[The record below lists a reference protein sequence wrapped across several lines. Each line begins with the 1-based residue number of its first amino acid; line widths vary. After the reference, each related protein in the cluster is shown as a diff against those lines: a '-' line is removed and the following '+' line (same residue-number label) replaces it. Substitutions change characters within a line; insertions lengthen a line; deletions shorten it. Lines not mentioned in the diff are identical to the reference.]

1 VRNSLRHLKMPSPWC
16 TLAGIVAL
24 GIALRLYL
32 LFSSH
37 LIIEA
42 DEALVGLQAFGIL
55 RGERPLFYP
64 AQLHNG
70 SFESYL
76 VALVFVLLGPSPLT
90 LKLVPL
96 IFSIG
101 FIFATYGLAKEIYNP
116 EVGLLSALFVAFCPL
131 LLTSVSLKAWAGYI
145 ETPVLGSVALLL
157 LYRALYVE
165 KETKQRWV
173 AILALGAVSGLGL
186 WVNPQ
191 YFYYLGPVTLLLLIK
206 VKQIGLVGLAAFA
219 IGGLL
224 GGVPLL
230 IGYLNPAEGMVT
242 TSFAEGIVPA
252 KDFWPSL
259 EAAIRYFF
267 ADGLLTLWGVRPI
280 RGELAFSLLFAVVP
294 IYLAAIASAFWQKG
308 KGSLERPGNS
318 PTILIAFLLFGPF
331 IFILG
336 ALTNGNYT
344 VIIPDSG
351 LLVRYITPLYTAMP
365 TLLARFIAYLF
376 HSSARRQLAMALL
389 SIVLVVNL
397 WSNVAIDHVDAMRS
411 VFENVPLP
419 TSNKALI
426 DFLESE
432 GIRYVYTN
440 HWIGF
445 RLMFETQERV
455 ITFDYLDSLYGMDR
469 LSQYGHQVE
478 AAEVPPAYIIF
489 NPGWKQTPP
498 LEKKLQKLGVNYEKK
513 AFPPLEYIVYYRL
526 ARKVHPS
533 EVMETLVWP
542 YY

>member
-1 VRNSLRHLKMPSPWC
+1 MRNNLRHLKMPSTWWA
-16 TLAGIVAL
+16 LVGITAL

-42 DEALVGLQAFGIL
+42 DEALVGLQALGIL

-64 AQLHNG
+64 AQMHNG
-70 SFESYL
+70 SFESYW
-76 VALVFVLLGPSPLT
+76 VAFVFALLGPSPLT
-90 LKLVPL
+90 LKLVPFA
-96 IFSIG
+96 FSIG
-101 FIFATYGLAKEIYNP
+101 FIFVTYRLAREIYNS
-116 EVGLLSALFVAFCPL
+116 EVGLLSALVVAFCPL
-131 LLTSVSLKAWAGYI
+131 LLTSVSLKAWAGYM
-145 ETPVLGSVALLL
+145 ETPVLGGIAFFL

-165 KETKQRWV
+165 QETRRRWT

-191 YFYYLGPVTLLLLIK
+191 YFYYLGPITLPLFIR
-206 VKQIGLVGLAAFA
+206 VKRVSLVGLAAFF

-224 GGVPLL
+224 GGAPLL
-230 IGYLNPAEGMVT
+230 IGYLNPPEWVVA
-242 TSFAEGIVPA
+242 TSFTEGLVPA
-252 KDFWPSL
+252 KDFWPYL
-259 EAAIRYFF
+259 GAAIRYFF
-267 ADGLLTLWGVRPI
+267 VDGLLTLWGVHPI
-280 RGELAFSLLFAVVP
+280 RGELAFSLRFAVVP
-294 IYLAAIASAFWQKG
+294 VYLAAIAIAFWPEDKG
-308 KGSLERPGNS
+308 DIERSSNPS
-318 PTILIAFLLFGPF
+318 SILLTFLLLSPF

-351 LLVRYITPLYTAMP
+351 LLVRYVTPLYTVMP
-365 TLLARFIAYLF
+365 VLLARFIAHLF
-376 HSSARRQLAMALL
+376 HSPKRRQLALALL
-389 SIVLVVNL
+389 FIVFLINV

-419 TSNKALI
+419 TSNRALI
-426 DFLESE
+426 DFLDSE

-445 RLMFETQERV
+445 RLMFESQERV

-469 LSQYGHQVE
+469 IPQYGHQVE
-478 AAEVPPAYIIF
+478 AAEVPPAYVIF
-489 NPGWKQTPP
+489 NPGWKQMPP
-498 LEKKLQKLGVNYEKK
+498 LEKNLQKLGVHYEKK
-513 AFPPLEYIVYYRL
+513 AFPPLEYIVYYHLSR
-526 ARKVHPS
+526 RVHPS

>member
-1 VRNSLRHLKMPSPWC
+1 LRNSLRHLKTPSPWW
-16 TLAGIVAL
+16 TLVGIAVL

-64 AQLHNG
+64 AQMHNG

-76 VALVFVLLGPSPLT
+76 VALVFALLGPSPLT

-96 IFSIG
+96 AFSIG
-101 FIFATYGLAKEIYNP
+101 FMFVTYGLAKDIYNT
-116 EVGLLSALFVAFCPL
+116 EVGLLSALLVALCPL

-145 ETPVLGSVALLL
+145 ETPALGSAVLLL

-165 KETKQRWV
+165 KEARQRWI
-173 AILALGAVSGLGL
+173 AILALGAMSGLGL
-186 WVNPQ
+186 WINPQ
-191 YFYYLGPVTLLLLIK
+191 YVYYLGPVTLLLVIK
-206 VKQIGLVGLAAFA
+206 VKRVSLVGLAAFA

-230 IGYLNPAEGMVT
+230 IGYLNPPAGTVT
-242 TSFAEGIVPA
+242 TSFTEGIVPA

-259 EAAIRYFF
+259 EAAIRYFL

-280 RGELAFSLLFAVVP
+280 RGKLAFSLLFAVVP

-308 KGSLERPGNS
+308 KKSLERPDHPS
-318 PTILIAFLLFGPF
+318 IILIAFLLFSPF
-331 IFILG
+331 IFTLG

-365 TLLARFIAYLF
+365 VLLARFIAHLF
-376 HSSARRQLAMALL
+376 HSERRRLAVALL
-389 SIVLVVNL
+389 LIVLLVNL

-419 TSNKALI
+419 ASNRALI

-445 RLMFETQERV
+445 RLMFESQERV
-455 ITFDYLDSLYGMDR
+455 LTFDYPDSLYGMDR
-469 LSQYGHQVE
+469 IPRYGHQVE
-478 AAEVPPAYIIF
+478 SAEVPPAYIIF

-498 LEKKLQKLGVNYEKK
+498 LEKKFQQMGVSCEKK

-526 ARKVHPS
+526 SRKVHPS
-533 EVMETLVWP
+533 EVMETLIWP